1 MEEVVIGGKPG
12 RVLLGISAEDPYYLS
27 EDGWCVR
34 IVFRGTDSVD
44 LMFKPSKFPF
54 LFLPSQHLVGTTT
67 VPTFDLRLPP
77 SPFLHPKKG
86 SRCGGHSHEREILK
100 EKNL

>member
-1 MEEVVIGGKPG
+1 
-12 RVLLGISAEDPYYLS
+12 
-27 EDGWCVR
+27 
-34 IVFRGTDSVD
+34 VFRGTDSVG

-77 SPFLHPKKG
+77 LLFSTPKKVPG
-86 SRCGGHSHEREILK
+86 VVGTRTREILK
-100 EKNL
+100 KKYL